1 MLKQVYRVAGVAVPR
16 GQAFAS
22 FSTAATIA
30 EEEGPVI
37 IGDVYSPL
45 SISTKTATQ
54 IRPRDMDEALRLARA
69 FSTASYDESI
79 QLNLNLGIDPRKPG
93 QTVRG
98 VARVPHASGRKAIVA
113 VFAKGEKV
121 SRDILEV
128 LLSQQSIQ
136 YYIPFCFTYLAY
148 TLSLVLSYLNIL
160 CSSSSFPSCTT
171 LYRLLKLVRLA
182 QTLSATKILLLIFK
196 VAKLNSLVALP
207 HLI

>member
-1 MLKQVYRVAGVAVPR
+1 MLKQVYRVAGVAIPR
-16 GQAFAS
+16 GQAFSS
-22 FSTAATIA
+22 FSTTATIA
-30 EEEGPVI
+30 EEEEGPVI

-69 FSTASYDESI
+69 FSTAGYDESI

-121 SRDILEV
+121 RHCGLQILF
-128 LLSQQSIQ
+128 S
-136 YYIPFCFTYLAY
+136 
-148 TLSLVLSYLNIL
+148 
-160 CSSSSFPSCTT
+160 PS
-171 LYRLLKLVRLA
+171 
-182 QTLSATKILLLIFK
+182 
-196 VAKLNSLVALP
+196 
-207 HLI
+207 